1 MKMAKHF
8 FDVVIVMKQF
18 HKWTRKI
25 RVKSYQSFRI
35 DGDHHFFL

>member
-18 HKWTRKI
+18 HKWTED
-25 RVKSYQSFRI
+25 KSKELYQSFRI